1 LKKDRPSQWS
11 DSGKRRV
18 IIHHYAA
25 IPGRPPDPGAPPAVL
40 AKTLPTNVREIKAMP
55 RLTRR
60 TVTAGL
66 LSLPAIRRAHA
77 QEPIRLR
84 CSLDTAPSHGRN
96 ISIGDYLT
104 KVQAAS
110 NGRLKP
116 EIFASGQLFADL
128 NVTKA
133 LVQGQVD
140 MAAPGTWA
148 ITNFVQDAD
157 LFQLPA
163 LYDRPI
169 EIIHRVTDGKSGAM
183 IATEIETKLR
193 SHVLG
198 PWIDNGFNNWFTTRT
213 PLTSLADLKGLK
225 IRNSGGGGQSW
236 RTRFFGALPNVTAWP
251 DVPLALSQGTFD
263 GLITT
268 NESIASVKLWEAGVR
283 FGLQDHS
290 SFAAYIP
297 MLSHSFWTALPADLQ
312 SIMTRLWAENI
323 PTYRTNMA
331 AAQDRARATM
341 ESHGV
346 KFTDLTPDQANDVR
360 DRMLKEQDQVAKD
373 LRISPEIQ
381 QLMAQDVG

>member
-1 LKKDRPSQWS
+1 MR
-11 DSGKRRV
+11 
-18 IIHHYAA
+18 
-25 IPGRPPDPGAPPAVL
+25 
-40 AKTLPTNVREIKAMP
+40 T
-55 RLTRR
+55 LTRR
-60 TVTAGL
+60 TAAAGL
-66 LSLPAIRRAHA
+66 LAMPALRGARAD
-77 QEPIRLR
+77 EPIRLR

-104 KVQAAS
+104 KIEAAS
-110 NGRLKP
+110 KGRVKP

-163 LYDRPI
+163 LYDQPI
-169 EIIHRVTDGKSGAM
+169 ETIHRVADGHAGGM
-183 IATEIETKLR
+183 IAKEIEQKLR

-213 PLTSLADLKGLK
+213 PLNSLADLKGLK

-236 RTRFFGALPNVTAWP
+236 RTRFFGGLPNVTAWP

-283 FGLQDHS
+283 FALQDHN

-297 MLSHSFWTALPADLQ
+297 MVSDTFWKTLPADLQ
-312 SIMTRLWAENI
+312 KLMLDVWAENI

-331 AAQDRARATM
+331 AAQDRGRTTM

-346 KFTDLTPDQANDVR
+346 KFTEITPAQATEVR
-360 DRMLKEQDQVAKD
+360 DQMLKEQDAVAKD
-373 LRISPEIQ
+373 LRVSPEILK
-381 QLMAQDVG
+381 LMAQDLGGTA

>member
-1 LKKDRPSQWS
+1 
-11 DSGKRRV
+11 
-18 IIHHYAA
+18 
-25 IPGRPPDPGAPPAVL
+25 
-40 AKTLPTNVREIKAMP
+40 MP

-60 TVTAGL
+60 TLTAGL
-66 LSLPAIRRAHA
+66 LSLPAIRRARA
-77 QEPIRLR
+77 DESIRLR

-96 ISIGDYLT
+96 VSIGDYLT
-104 KVQAAS
+104 KVEAAS
-110 NGRLKP
+110 KGRLKA

-133 LVQGQVD
+133 LIQGQVD

-157 LFQLPA
+157 VFQLPA
-163 LYDRPI
+163 LYSLPI
-169 EIIHRVTDGKSGAM
+169 EAIHRVTDGKAGGM
-183 IATEIETKLR
+183 IAIEIEQKLR

-213 PLTSLADLKGLK
+213 PLNSLADLKGLK

-236 RTRFFGALPNVTAWP
+236 RTRFFGGLPNVTAWP

-268 NESIASVKLWEAGVR
+268 NESIASVKLWEAGIR
-283 FGLQDHS
+283 YSLQDHN

-297 MLSHSFWTALPADLQ
+297 MLSNTFWASLPPDLQ
-312 SIMTRLWAENI
+312 KLMTDLWAENI
-323 PTYRTNMA
+323 PTYRTNMISA
-331 AAQDRARATM
+331 HERARAVM

-346 KFTDLTPDQANDVR
+346 KFTDITPAEAIEVR
-360 DRMLKEQDQVAKD
+360 DRMLQEQDAVAKE
-373 LRISPEIQ
+373 LRISAEIQ
-381 QLMAQDVG
+381 KLLGQDLA

>member
-1 LKKDRPSQWS
+1 MSPFPQRRQTLARSGPICQKSGNQPSKES
-11 DSGKRRV
+11 
-18 IIHHYAA
+18 
-25 IPGRPPDPGAPPAVL
+25 
-40 AKTLPTNVREIKAMP
+40 AMTH
-55 RLTRR
+55 LTRR

-66 LSLPAIRRAHA
+66 LSLPAIRRVRAEA
-77 QEPIRLR
+77 PIRLR

-96 ISIGDYLT
+96 ISIGDYLG
-104 KVQAAS
+104 KVEAAS
-110 NGRLKP
+110 KGRLKP

-148 ITNFVQDAD
+148 ITNFVQDSD
-157 LFQLPA
+157 MFQLPA
-163 LYDRPI
+163 LYDQPI
-169 EIIHRVTDGKSGAM
+169 ETIHRVTDGKGGAM
-183 IATEIETKLR
+183 IASEIEQKLR

-213 PLTSLADLKGLK
+213 PLNSLADLKGLK

-236 RTRFFGALPNVTAWP
+236 RTKFFGALPNVTAWP

-268 NESIASVKLWEAGVR
+268 NESIASVKLWEAGIR
-283 FGLQDHS
+283 YALQDHN

-297 MLSHSFWTALPADLQ
+297 MVSHTFWTALPPDLQ
-312 SIMTRLWAENI
+312 KIMMDLWAENI

-331 AAQDRARATM
+331 AAQERGRTTM

-346 KFTDLTPDQANDVR
+346 KFTEVTPAQATEVR
-360 DRMLKEQDQVAKD
+360 DRMLKEQDEVAKD
-373 LRISPEIQ
+373 LRVSVEIQ
-381 QLMAQDVG
+381 KLMVQDVG

>member
-1 LKKDRPSQWS
+1 
-11 DSGKRRV
+11 
-18 IIHHYAA
+18 
-25 IPGRPPDPGAPPAVL
+25 
-40 AKTLPTNVREIKAMP
+40 MP
-55 RLTRR
+55 HLTRR
-60 TVTAGL
+60 AVAVGL
-66 LSLPAIRRAHA
+66 LAMPAVGRVRAD
-77 QEPIRLR
+77 EPIRLR

-96 ISIGDYLT
+96 ISIGDYLG
-104 KVQAAS
+104 KVEAAS
-110 NGRLKP
+110 KGRLKP

-148 ITNFVQDAD
+148 ITNFVQDSD
-157 LFQLPA
+157 VFQLPA
-163 LYDRPI
+163 LYDQPI
-169 EIIHRVTDGKSGAM
+169 ETIHRVTDGKAGAM
-183 IATEIETKLR
+183 IADEIERKLR

-213 PLTSLADLKGLK
+213 PLNSLADLKGLK

-283 FGLQDHS
+283 FALQDHN

-297 MLSHSFWTALPADLQ
+297 MVSHTFWAALPADLQ
-312 SIMTRLWAENI
+312 TVMTELWAENI
-323 PTYRTNMA
+323 PVYRSNMA
-331 AAQDRARATM
+331 AAQDRGRANM

-346 KFTDLTPDQANDVR
+346 KFAEVTPAQANEVR
-360 DRMLKEQDQVAKD
+360 NQMLQQQTEVAKD
-373 LRISPEIQ
+373 LKVSLEMQ
-381 QLMAQDVG
+381 KLMAEDVG

>member
-1 LKKDRPSQWS
+1 MVSCPCLHQMLARAVPIWQKSGNQPS
-11 DSGKRRV
+11 KE
-18 IIHHYAA
+18 
-25 IPGRPPDPGAPPAVL
+25 L
-40 AKTLPTNVREIKAMP
+40 AMP
-55 RLTRR
+55 LLTRR
-60 TVTAGL
+60 TVAAGFL
-66 LSLPAIRRAHA
+66 AIPAIRRARA
-77 QEPIRLR
+77 EEAIRLR

-96 ISIGDYLT
+96 ISIGDYLG
-104 KVQAAS
+104 KVEAAS
-110 NGRLKP
+110 KGRLKP

-148 ITNFVQDAD
+148 ITNFVQDSD
-157 LFQLPA
+157 VFQLPA

-169 EIIHRVTDGKSGAM
+169 ETIHHVTDGRTGAM
-183 IATEIETKLR
+183 IANEIEQKLR

-198 PWIDNGFNNWFTTRT
+198 PWIDNGFNNWFTTHT
-213 PLTSLADLKGLK
+213 PLNSLADLKGLK

-283 FGLQDHS
+283 YALQDHS

-297 MLSHSFWTALPADLQ
+297 MLSHTFWTALPADLQ
-312 SIMTRLWAENI
+312 TVMTALWAENI
-323 PTYRTNMA
+323 PVYRTNMA
-331 AAQDRARATM
+331 AAQARGRVTM
-341 ESHGV
+341 EKNGV
-346 KFTDLTPDQANDVR
+346 KFTDITADQATEVR
-360 DRMLKEQDQVAKD
+360 DRMLKEQDAVAKD
-373 LRISPEIQ
+373 LRVSMEIQ
-381 QLMAQDVG
+381 TLMAQDLG

>member
-1 LKKDRPSQWS
+1 
-11 DSGKRRV
+11 
-18 IIHHYAA
+18 
-25 IPGRPPDPGAPPAVL
+25 
-40 AKTLPTNVREIKAMP
+40 MP

-66 LSLPAIRRAHA
+66 LALPSLRRAHA
-77 QEPIRLR
+77 ADTIRLR

-104 KVQAAS
+104 KLEAAS
-110 NGRLKP
+110 NGRIKTEL
-116 EIFASGQLFADL
+116 FASGQLFADL

-133 LVQGQVD
+133 LIQGQVD

-148 ITNFVQDAD
+148 ITNFISDAD

-163 LYDRPI
+163 LYDQPI
-169 EIIHRVTDGKSGAM
+169 EVIHRVTDGRAGVM
-183 IATEIETKLR
+183 IASEIEQKLR

-198 PWIDNGFNNWFTTRT
+198 LWIDNGFNNWFTTRT
-213 PLTSLADLKGLK
+213 PLNTLGDIKGLK

-236 RTRFFGALPNVTAWP
+236 RTRFFGGLPNVTAWP

-263 GLITT
+263 GLLTT

-283 FGLQDHS
+283 FGLQDHN

-297 MLSHSFWTALPADLQ
+297 MVSNTFWNQLTPDLQ
-312 SIMTRLWAENI
+312 ALMKDVWARNI
-323 PTYRTNMA
+323 PAYRTNMV
-331 AAQDRARATM
+331 AAQERARAAL

-346 KFTDLTPDQANDVR
+346 KIIDITPDQASEVR
-360 DRMLKEQDQVAKD
+360 DQMLKDQDQVAKD
-373 LRISPEIQ
+373 LKVSAEIVK
-381 QLMAQDVG
+381 LMAHDIAGGA

>member
-1 LKKDRPSQWS
+1 
-11 DSGKRRV
+11 
-18 IIHHYAA
+18 
-25 IPGRPPDPGAPPAVL
+25 
-40 AKTLPTNVREIKAMP
+40 MP

-60 TVTAGL
+60 FVAAGL
-66 LSLPAIRRAHA
+66 LAMPAIRRARA
-77 QEPIRLR
+77 ADPIRLR

-96 ISIGDYLT
+96 VSIGDYLA
-104 KVQAAS
+104 KVEAAS
-110 NGRLKP
+110 GGRIKP
-116 EIFASGQLFADL
+116 EVFASGQLFADL

-157 LFQLPA
+157 VFQLPA
-163 LYDRPI
+163 LYDQPI
-169 EIIHRVTDGKSGAM
+169 ETIHRVSDGKAGAM
-183 IATEIETKLR
+183 IASEIEAKLR

-213 PLTSLADLKGLK
+213 PLNSLADLKGLK
-225 IRNSGGGGQSW
+225 IRNSGGAGQSW

-268 NESIASVKLWEAGVR
+268 NESIASVQLWEAGVKY
-283 FGLQDHS
+283 GLQDHN

-297 MLSHSFWTALPADLQ
+297 MLSHTFWAALPTDLQ
-312 SIMTRLWAENI
+312 KVMTDIWARNI
-323 PTYRTNMA
+323 PTYRANML
-331 AAQDRARATM
+331 AAQDRGRKLM

-346 KFTDLTPDQANDVR
+346 TFTDIAPGQATEVR
-360 DRMLKEQDQVAKD
+360 DAMMKEQDQVAKD
-373 LRISPEIQ
+373 LKVSAEMRK
-381 QLMAQDVG
+381 LMEQDIGGAA